1 MSRRLTSLLAAIATT
16 FYWVGFPLFF
26 VLRVL
31 INTLVTFVLLTRN
44 ALSTLQ
50 RKLKNLTFP
59 KKSVK
64 KHKKIAKLS
73 GSSVVVISDELYDWM
88 PKQSLGDRIRFAV
101 YWSKQKKSVSRLQPT
116 VPQAKPVVKKYP
128 VHPIFAVGFSLVLLC
143 LVSGVFL
150 YQQVLVGLPS
160 PHDIRS
166 RKPILSTKIYD
177 RHGKLLYTLFK
188 DENRTQVPLEQI
200 SPSLISATLAIE
212 DADFYNHWGVSFKGI
227 ARAFLHN
234 LKNESTQGGSTIT
247 QQLVKLTLL
256 TPERTW
262 QRKLREA
269 LLALEVD
276 KIYSKDEILSYYLNE
291 VNYGGSVYGVEE
303 ASHWYFDKPASQLT
317 LAESAFLAGLPV
329 APSAYSPFGSSPQ
342 RAYER
347 QREVLSRMEAVGKI
361 TAEER
366 HAAEAEPIVFKNVAY
381 DIKAPHFVMMVR
393 SMLAERFGEEVVSQG
408 GLEVYTTLD
417 LDVQASAEAAVAAEV
432 KKLGKLKVSN
442 GAAMVTDPRSGEIL
456 AMVGSKD
463 YFDSENDG
471 SVNVPLRSRQ
481 PGSSIK
487 PLTYALAF
495 ERGFTPSTT
504 IEDSPVMYTAQ
515 GAPPYVPKNYDGRF
529 HGKVTLRESLASSY
543 NIPAV
548 RLLVEVGVP
557 SLVEKAKE
565 MGITTWDDSSRF
577 GLALTLGSG
586 EVRMYDMMQVY
597 GTFANGGLTV
607 PLNPLIA
614 VRSSKGEVVYSNP
627 CTDSPEPCNARRT
640 LSALT
645 AYQIT
650 SVLSDNQAR
659 SPAFGLRSALYI
671 PDQEVAVKTGTT
683 NSLRDNWTF
692 GYTQDLAVGVWVG
705 NNDNTPMSAVASGV
719 TGASPIWNSLMK
731 GQLAQGERRTFALP
745 TGLTRVKI
753 CRKTGTLPCSECP
766 SVTEEVFPV
775 GLAPTQSCNSSMFAQ
790 APDIDH
796 QSTAGR

>member
-1 MSRRLTSLLAAIATT
+1 MSGRLTSLLAGIATT

-26 VLRVL
+26 FIRLTLGSLFTL
-31 INTLVTFVLLTRN
+31 IFLARNSVTETYV
-44 ALSTLQ
+44 ALK
-50 RKLKNLTFP
+50 RLTFP
-59 KKSVK
+59 KKSANK
-64 KHKKIAKLS
+64 KAKKPFVEKVAIE
-73 GSSVVVISDELYDWM
+73 SDTLYDWM
-88 PKQSLGDRIRFAV
+88 PRWSVRESLVFSWHWMRREKSKSRFALAPI
-101 YWSKQKKSVSRLQPT
+101 SAP
-116 VPQAKPVVKKYP
+116 KPVHRYP
-128 VHPIFAVGFSLVLLC
+128 IRPVYAVALSLVFVC
-143 LVSGVFL
+143 IAGGAIF
-150 YQQVLVGLPS
+150 YQQILHDLPS

-166 RKPILSTKIYD
+166 RKPILSTKMYD
-177 RHGKLLYTLFK
+177 RHGRLLYTLFK
-188 DENRTQVPLEQI
+188 DENRTQVPLDQI

-212 DADFYNHWGVSFKGI
+212 DADFHKHWGVSFRGI
-227 ARAFLHN
+227 ARAFVHN
-234 LKNESTQGGSTIT
+234 LQNETTQGGSTIT

-256 TPERTW
+256 SPERTW
-262 QRKLREA
+262 QRKIREA
-269 LLALEVD
+269 VLALEVD
-276 KIYSKDEILSYYLNE
+276 QLYSKDEILSYYLNE

-329 APSAYSPFGSSPQ
+329 APSAYSPFGDNPQ
-342 RAYER
+342 RAYDR
-347 QREVLSRMEAVGKI
+347 QREVLARMETVGAI
-361 TAEER
+361 TPEQRQQAES
-366 HAAEAEPIVFKNVAY
+366 EPIVFKNVAY

-393 SMLAERFGEEVVSQG
+393 SMLAERFGEDVVSQG

-417 LDVQASAEAAVAAEV
+417 LDIQASAEAAVAAEV

-442 GAAMVTDPRSGEIL
+442 GAAMITDPRSGEIL

-463 YFDSENDG
+463 YFDSSNDG
-471 SVNVPLRSRQ
+471 SVNVPLRPRQ

-495 ERGFTPSTT
+495 ERGFTPSTM

-515 GAPPYVPKNYDGRF
+515 GAPPYIPKNYDGRF
-529 HGKVTLRESLASSY
+529 HGRVSLRESLASSY

-557 SLVEKAKE
+557 TLVEKAKA

-586 EVRMYDMMQVY
+586 EVKMYDMMSVY

-607 PLNPLIA
+607 PLNPLMA
-614 VRSSKGEVVYSNP
+614 VRSAKGEVMFSNP

-640 LSALT
+640 LSSLT

-659 SPAFGLRSALYI
+659 SPAFGQRSALFI
-671 PDQEVAVKTGTT
+671 PNQEVAVKTGTT

-692 GYTQDLAVGVWVG
+692 GYTQDLVVGVWVG

-719 TGASPIWNSLMK
+719 TGASPIWNSIMK
-731 GQLAQGERRTFALP
+731 NQLAQGEKRTFALP
-745 TGLTRVKI
+745 VGLTKVKI
-753 CRKTGTLPCSECP
+753 CRKTGTLPCAECP
-766 SVTEEVFPV
+766 AVTEEVFPV
-775 GLAPTQSCNSSMFAQ
+775 GLAPTQSCNASMFVATEP
-790 APDIDH
+790 AEH